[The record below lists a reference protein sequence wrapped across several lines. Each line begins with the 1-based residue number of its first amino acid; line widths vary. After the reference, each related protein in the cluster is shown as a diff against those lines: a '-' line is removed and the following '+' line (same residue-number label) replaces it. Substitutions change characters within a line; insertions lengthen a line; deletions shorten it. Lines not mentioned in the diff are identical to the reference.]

1 MSIEDEIAAVKAA
14 AEKKLRL
21 LRERERKQ
29 QRAVDARMLSLLRR
43 QHADFA
49 GKLEA
54 TAREQLGTETAQRS
68 AIARASRLPGGE
80 FRRAAAILMP
90 ATATKTW
97 SLCCDGRPG
106 SGVP

>member
-68 AIARASRLPGGE
+68 AIARASR
-80 FRRAAAILMP
+80 A
-90 ATATKTW
+90 
-97 SLCCDGRPG
+97 SRPG
-106 SGVP
+106 VSEGSSDTDARYGNQDVESVL